1 MISIILAM
9 RVDTHADSLIGSVM
23 TGSVASIDA
32 QATLRQ
38 AAKALTIAE
47 VGTLV
52 IMDDA
57 EIAGIV
63 SERDI
68 IRALA
73 DGVAPD
79 VGRVAD
85 VMTHD
90 PRYLTLGDRVATAAE
105 IMLDAGIRHL
115 PVIEEGELVGIVSIR
130 DLAASLLEIA

>member
-1 MISIILAM
+1 M
-9 RVDTHADSLIGSVM
+9 RLDIHADSSIGSVM

-32 QATLRQ
+32 QATLRD
-38 AAKALTIAE
+38 AARALRLAE

-57 EIAGIV
+57 EIAGIL

-73 DGVAPD
+73 EGVSPD

-85 VMTHD
+85 VMTRD
-90 PRYLTLGDRVATAAE
+90 PRYLTLGDHVATAVE

-115 PVIEEGELVGIVSIR
+115 PVIEEGELIGIVSIR
-130 DLAASLLEIA
+130 DLAASMATMAATV